1 MKSISTQIVLLSL
14 IAFLM
19 LPFESLLAQSQ
30 WSTTSDG
37 SGLYYNQG
45 PLGIGT
51 SDPERTVHIRG
62 NNAYL
67 RVDRN
72 EYQAGFL
79 MVRYDQSFTN
89 VLGSFG
95 SGTTVDPSGNPYFF
109 ITDFGLKTKG
119 ENQVRFIVDKNGS
132 VNIGGNNTIVPAG
145 YKLSVEGKVICEE
158 LRVKLQSEWPDYV
171 FDDSYTLMPLAEV
184 SDYIQTNKHLPG
196 LPTAGEMEGGV
207 AVGEMNRLLVEKVEE
222 LTLYAIEAEKEN
234 EALQNDLS
242 SLKAEIEMLKAM
254 INK

>member
-1 MKSISTQIVLLSL
+1 MKSKTVQI
-14 IAFLM
+14 IALTAMIILVF
-19 LPFESLLAQSQ
+19 SIKSQAQSF
-30 WSTTSDG
+30 WESAPDG
-37 SGLYYNQG
+37 IVHNNGWVGIGVTNPERVFHLRDN
-45 PLGIGT
+45 LGI
-51 SDPERTVHIRG
+51 
-62 NNAYL
+62 L

-72 EYQAGFL
+72 GNSPGF
-79 MVRYDQSFTN
+79 MA
-89 VLGSFG
+89 
-95 SGTTVDPSGNPYFF
+95 
-109 ITDFGLKTKG
+109 
-119 ENQVRFIVDKNGS
+119 VRFNEDYSQIHSSYFLSAGYANGQRYFTIIDMKNSAVGS
-132 VNIGGNNTIVPAG
+132 NGIERRLVVTQNGAVNIGSNTSVPSG
-145 YKLSVEGKVICEE
+145 YKLAVEGKVICEE